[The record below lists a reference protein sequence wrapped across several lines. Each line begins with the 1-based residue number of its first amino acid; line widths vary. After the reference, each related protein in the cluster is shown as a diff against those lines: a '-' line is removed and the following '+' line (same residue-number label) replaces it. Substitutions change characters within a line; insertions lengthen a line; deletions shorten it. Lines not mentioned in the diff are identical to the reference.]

1 MSETVTTTDKGTA
14 STVIFFVITLIFF
27 TAKYIF
33 VDKKYSVDNLK
44 YILGKTSDKPSKK
57 GALDAIITVAYF
69 AIIIIIQISINSQ
82 TILDKCKG
90 YTQPIGILF
99 STTIIPNVL
108 ILGLIY
114 FVITLMPSW
123 KYPFSYVFGMV
134 SSKLRKS
141 WESLRADGEATKPG
155 EKISLFMKV
164 WTKAFGTESTKFIK
178 KITKENFTEFF
189 RKAFQ
194 TGGLLDKPEDKKLDD
209 MIKIC
214 ENEDNIDYVT
224 ALNSKDRMNFVG
236 IDNLKQFDSAEKTY
250 NSIKSIYQYVMR
262 KDLVAQCI
270 WFLLAGFLLMNVT
283 QDTIS
288 SIECEYTA
296 EQLREISNRQEAD

>member
-44 YILGKTSDKPSKK
+44 YILGKVDDKPSKK

-90 YTQPIGILF
+90 YTQPIGVLF

-141 WESLRADGEATKPG
+141 WESLRIEGKETEPG
-155 EKISLFMKV
+155 QKISLFMKV

-189 RKAFQ
+189 RKAFEK
-194 TGGLLDKPEDKKLDD
+194 GGLLQKPTDRIED
-209 MIKIC
+209 MISIC
-214 ENEDNIDYVT
+214 EKEDDIEYVT
-224 ALNSKDRMNFVG
+224 ALNSKDRADHVGLDKNNFE
-236 IDNLKQFDSAEKTY
+236 KAEKTY

-296 EQLREISNRQEAD
+296 EQLREISNRQAAD

>member
-1 MSETVTTTDKGTA
+1 MSETATTTDKGTA

-44 YILGKTSDKPSKK
+44 YILGEDKKPSKK

-90 YTQPIGILF
+90 YTQPIGVLF

-141 WESLRADGEATKPG
+141 WESLRIEGKETEPG
-155 EKISLFMKV
+155 KKISLFMKV

-189 RKAFQ
+189 RKAFEK
-194 TGGLLDKPEDKKLDD
+194 GGLLQKPDERTKAD
-209 MIKIC
+209 MIRIC
-214 ENEDNIDYVT
+214 EKEDDIEYVT
-224 ALNSKDRMNFVG
+224 ALNDIDRANHAGVKQENFE
-236 IDNLKQFDSAEKTY
+236 NAKNTY

-296 EQLREISNRQEAD
+296 EQLREISNRQAAD

>member
-44 YILGKTSDKPSKK
+44 YILGKSSDKPSKK

-90 YTQPIGILF
+90 YTQPIGVLF

-141 WESLRADGEATKPG
+141 WESLRIEGKETEPG
-155 EKISLFMKV
+155 QKISLFMKV

-189 RKAFQ
+189 RKAFEK
-194 TGGLLDKPEDKKLDD
+194 GGLLQKPTDHIED

-214 ENEDNIDYVT
+214 ENEDNIEYVT
-224 ALNSKDRMNFVG
+224 ALNSKDRAKIAGVNENKFE
-236 IDNLKQFDSAEKTY
+236 KAEKTY

-296 EQLREISNRQEAD
+296 EQLREISNRQAAD

>member
-1 MSETVTTTDKGTA
+1 MSETATTTDKGTA

-44 YILGKTSDKPSKK
+44 YILGGDKKPSKK

-90 YTQPIGILF
+90 YTQPIGVLF

-134 SSKLRKS
+134 SSKLRKA
-141 WESLRADGEATKPG
+141 WESLRHVPKDEE
-155 EKISLFMKV
+155 EKKTPLLMKV

-189 RKAFQ
+189 RKAFESDS
-194 TGGLLDKPEDKKLDD
+194 LLKEPDKITKAD
-209 MIKIC
+209 MISIC
-214 ENEDNIDYVT
+214 ENEDNIAYVT
-224 ALNSKDRMNFVG
+224 ALNDIDRAGIAETKGDFKKAKD
-236 IDNLKQFDSAEKTY
+236 TY

-296 EQLREISNRQEAD
+296 EQLREISNRQAAD

>member
-1 MSETVTTTDKGTA
+1 MSETATTTDKGTA

-44 YILGKTSDKPSKK
+44 YILGKSSDKPSKK

-90 YTQPIGILF
+90 YTQPIGVLF

-134 SSKLRKS
+134 SSKLRKA
-141 WESLRADGEATKPG
+141 WERLRHVPKDGEAKKTP
-155 EKISLFMKV
+155 LLMKV

-189 RKAFQ
+189 RKAFEE
-194 TGGLLDKPEDKKLDD
+194 GGLLKIEKPRDVIIKD
-209 MIKIC
+209 MI
-214 ENEDNIDYVT
+214 
-224 ALNSKDRMNFVG
+224 
-236 IDNLKQFDSAEKTY
+236 SA
-250 NSIKSIYQYVMR
+250 S
-262 KDLVAQCI
+262 
-270 WFLLAGFLLMNVT
+270 
-283 QDTIS
+283 
-288 SIECEYTA
+288 
-296 EQLREISNRQEAD
+296 

>member
-1 MSETVTTTDKGTA
+1 MSETATTTDKGTA

-44 YILGKTSDKPSKK
+44 YILGKSSDKPSKK

-90 YTQPIGILF
+90 YTQPIGVLF

-134 SSKLRKS
+134 SSKLRKA
-141 WESLRADGEATKPG
+141 WESLRHVPKDEE
-155 EKISLFMKV
+155 EKKTPLLMKV

-189 RKAFQ
+189 RKAFEND
-194 TGGLLDKPEDKKLDD
+194 GLLQKPTDRIED

-214 ENEDNIDYVT
+214 EKEDDIEYVT
-224 ALNSKDRMNFVG
+224 ALNSKERANHVGVDKNNFE
-236 IDNLKQFDSAEKTY
+236 KAEKTY

-296 EQLREISNRQEAD
+296 EQLREISNRQAAD

>member
-1 MSETVTTTDKGTA
+1 M
-14 STVIFFVITLIFF
+14 
-27 TAKYIF
+27 
-33 VDKKYSVDNLK
+33 DKKYSVDNLK
-44 YILGKTSDKPSKK
+44 YILGKVDDKPSKK

-90 YTQPIGILF
+90 YTQPIGVLF

-141 WESLRADGEATKPG
+141 WESLRIEPKDGEVAKNTP
-155 EKISLFMKV
+155 LLMKV

-189 RKAFQ
+189 RKAFKK
-194 TGGLLDKPEDKKLDD
+194 GGLLQKPTDHIED

-214 ENEDNIDYVT
+214 ENEDSIEYVT
-224 ALNSKDRMNFVG
+224 ALNSNARAD
-236 IDNLKQFDSAEKTY
+236 IAETKGDFKKAEDTY

-296 EQLREISNRQEAD
+296 EQLREISNRQAAD

>member
-1 MSETVTTTDKGTA
+1 
-14 STVIFFVITLIFF
+14 
-27 TAKYIF
+27 
-33 VDKKYSVDNLK
+33 
-44 YILGKTSDKPSKK
+44 
-57 GALDAIITVAYF
+57 
-69 AIIIIIQISINSQ
+69 
-82 TILDKCKG
+82 
-90 YTQPIGILF
+90 
-99 STTIIPNVL
+99 
-108 ILGLIY
+108 
-114 FVITLMPSW
+114 MPSW

-141 WESLRADGEATKPG
+141 WESLRADGRATKSG

-194 TGGLLDKPEDKKLDD
+194 KEGLLQKPTDHIED

-214 ENEDNIDYVT
+214 ENEDSIEYVT
-224 ALNSKDRMNFVG
+224 ALNSKARADFINVTESNFG
-236 IDNLKQFDSAEKTY
+236 PAEKTY

-296 EQLREISNRQEAD
+296 EQLREISNRQAAD

>member
-1 MSETVTTTDKGTA
+1 MSETATTTDKGTA

-44 YILGKTSDKPSKK
+44 YILGGDKKPSKK
-57 GALDAIITVAYF
+57 GALDAIITVDYF

-90 YTQPIGILF
+90 YTQPIGVLF

-141 WESLRADGEATKPG
+141 WESLRIEG
-155 EKISLFMKV
+155 EKTEPGQKISFFMKV
-164 WTKAFGTESTKFIK
+164 WTKAFGTESTKFINK
-178 KITKENFTEFF
+178 Y
-189 RKAFQ
+189 
-194 TGGLLDKPEDKKLDD
+194 L
-209 MIKIC
+209 
-214 ENEDNIDYVT
+214 
-224 ALNSKDRMNFVG
+224 
-236 IDNLKQFDSAEKTY
+236 
-250 NSIKSIYQYVMR
+250 
-262 KDLVAQCI
+262 
-270 WFLLAGFLLMNVT
+270 
-283 QDTIS
+283 
-288 SIECEYTA
+288 
-296 EQLREISNRQEAD
+296 

>member
-1 MSETVTTTDKGTA
+1 MSETATTTDKGTA

-33 VDKKYSVDNLK
+33 VDKKYSVDNLR
-44 YILGKTSDKPSKK
+44 YILGGDKKPSKK

-90 YTQPIGILF
+90 YTQPIGVLF

-141 WESLRADGEATKPG
+141 WESLRIEGEETEPG
-155 EKISLFMKV
+155 KKISLFMKV

-189 RKAFQ
+189 RKAFEK
-194 TGGLLDKPEDKKLDD
+194 GGLLQKPDEKTKAN
-209 MIKIC
+209 MISIC
-214 ENEDNIDYVT
+214 ENEDNIEYVT
-224 ALNSKDRMNFVG
+224 ALNDDERAKIANTKGDFKKAKD
-236 IDNLKQFDSAEKTY
+236 TY

-296 EQLREISNRQEAD
+296 EQLREISNRQAAD

>member
-44 YILGKTSDKPSKK
+44 YILGKSSDKPSKK

-90 YTQPIGILF
+90 YTQPIGVLF

-134 SSKLRKS
+134 SSKLRKA
-141 WESLRADGEATKPG
+141 WESLRHVPKDEE
-155 EKISLFMKV
+155 EKKTPLLMKV

-189 RKAFQ
+189 RKAFEND
-194 TGGLLDKPEDKKLDD
+194 GLLQKPTDRIED

-214 ENEDNIDYVT
+214 EKEDDIEYVT
-224 ALNSKDRMNFVG
+224 ALNSKERANHVGVDKNNFE
-236 IDNLKQFDSAEKTY
+236 KAEKTY

-296 EQLREISNRQEAD
+296 EQLREISNRQAAD

>member
-44 YILGKTSDKPSKK
+44 YILGKVDDKPSKK

-90 YTQPIGILF
+90 YTQPIGVLF

-141 WESLRADGEATKPG
+141 WESLRADGRATKSG

-189 RKAFQ
+189 RKAFEKD
-194 TGGLLDKPEDKKLDD
+194 GLLKEPSGVIISD

-214 ENEDNIDYVT
+214 ENEDSIEYVT
-224 ALNSKDRMNFVG
+224 ALNSNARAD
-236 IDNLKQFDSAEKTY
+236 IAETKGDFKKAEDTY

-296 EQLREISNRQEAD
+296 EQLREISNRQAAD

>member
-44 YILGKTSDKPSKK
+44 YILGGDKKPGKK
-57 GALDAIITVAYF
+57 GALDAIMTVAYF

-90 YTQPIGILF
+90 YTQPIGVLF

-141 WESLRADGEATKPG
+141 WERLRADGRATKPG

-189 RKAFQ
+189 RKAFED
-194 TGGLLDKPEDKKLDD
+194 GGLLKKPDQQTIID
-209 MIKIC
+209 MEKISK
-214 ENEDNIDYVT
+214 NEDNIEYIT
-224 ALNSKDRMNFVG
+224 ALNADARMKVVDIENKG
-236 IDNLKQFDSAEKTY
+236 QFEKAEKTY

-270 WFLLAGFLLMNVT
+270 WFLLAGFLVMNVT

-288 SIECEYTA
+288 SVECEYTA